1 MSESRFESTT
11 SRKRKQKIRWPPNNN
26 KAYWEKFD
34 FDVYSILNTSLARG
48 IDKKVGAMTTI
59 RYNVEKGEIRCG
71 RGPAEKAAISWV
83 QI

>member
-11 SRKRKQKIRWPPNNN
+11 SRKRKQKIRWLPNNE
-26 KAYWEKFD
+26 AYWEKFD
-34 FDVYSILNTSLARG
+34 FNVYSILNTSLAGG

-71 RGPAEKAAISWV
+71 RGPAEKAAIS
-83 QI
+83 